1 VNDLNSLRFRQLIF
15 RGVKRRTFRNI
26 VTILTF
32 AVVTGSLL
40 STYFLIGGA
49 QNSTQAGM
57 DRLGADMLVVP
68 GQYAADVDAIIL
80 SGRTSTFFFN
90 SSVLS
95 GVNSVAGIAQVAPQT
110 YIATLNFGCCA
121 FPTQLISFNSTNDF
135 TILPWLREDL
145 GRPLVKDEVI
155 CGAQIIGADPGLNLM
170 FYGHEFVIAGILD
183 PTGTGVDQSIF
194 IQDSD
199 ALQMAKDSGRLAV
212 KPLNLKEGEISA
224 VLIKLSPGANAE
236 QVSAAIESAVPNA
249 HVVTSAYLAR
259 EVSNQLSG
267 TIGSLYLMAGAVT
280 LVSVPLVA
288 TVSSMVAN
296 ERKREIG
303 LLRAMG
309 ANKRFVFSIVLVE
322 ALILAGLGA
331 IIGAVVTAI
340 IIAAFQN
347 LIMVSLGIPFLWPSL
362 LQLTFD
368 IGLVGIAA
376 VVIGGLASL
385 YPAIRASRLDPYDAI
400 RSGQN

>member
-1 VNDLNSLRFRQLIF
+1 MDSLRFRQFIF
-15 RGVKRRTFRNI
+15 KGVKRRTFRNV

-49 QNSTQAGM
+49 ENSTQAGM
-57 DRLGADMLVVP
+57 SRLGADMLVVP
-68 GQYAADVDAIIL
+68 GEYGADVDAILL

-90 SSVLS
+90 STVLS
-95 GVNSVAGIAQVAPQT
+95 GVANVSGVDRIAPQT
-110 YIATLNFGCCA
+110 YIATLNFGCCS
-121 FPTQLISFNSTNDF
+121 FPTQLIGFNSTNDF
-135 TILPWLREDL
+135 TIQPWLREEL
-145 GRPLVKDEVI
+145 GRPLVRNEII
-155 CGAQIIGADPGLNLM
+155 CGSQIIGAAPGFHLI
-170 FYGHEFVIAGILD
+170 FYGHDFVIAGVLD

-194 IQDSD
+194 IQDTD
-199 ALQMAKDSGRLAV
+199 AIQMAKDSVKLAV
-212 KPLNLKEGEISA
+212 KPLDLKEGEISG
-224 VLIKLSPGANAE
+224 VLIKLAPGANAE
-236 QVSAAIESAVPNA
+236 QVASDIQTTIPNA

-259 EVSNQLSG
+259 EVSDQLSG

-280 LVSVPLVA
+280 IVSVPLVA

-309 ANKRFVFSIVLVE
+309 ANKRFVFSIVLIE

-331 IIGAVVTAI
+331 LIGAVVTAI
-340 IIAAFQN
+340 LIAAFQN

-362 LQLTFD
+362 LQLTLD

-376 VVIGGLASL
+376 VAIGGLASL

>member
-1 VNDLNSLRFRQLIF
+1 MDALRFRQFIF
-15 RGVKRRTFRNI
+15 KGVKRRTFRNV

-49 QNSTQAGM
+49 ENSTQAGM

-68 GQYAADVDAIIL
+68 EQYAADVDAIIL

-90 SSVLS
+90 SSVLA
-95 GVNSVAGIAQVAPQT
+95 GVAEVPGIEKVAPQT
-110 YIATLNFGCCA
+110 YIATLNFGCCS
-121 FPTQLISFNSTNDF
+121 FPTQLISFNSTQDF

-145 GRPLVKDEVI
+145 GRPLVRNEVI
-155 CGAQIIGADPGLNLM
+155 CGNQIIGAAPGLHLL
-170 FYGHEFVIAGILD
+170 FYGHDFTIAGILD
-183 PTGTGVDQSIF
+183 PTGTGVDQSVF
-194 IQDSD
+194 IQDAD
-199 ALQMAKDSGRLAV
+199 AVQMAKDSGKLAV
-212 KPLNLKEGEISA
+212 KPIDLKEGQISA
-224 VLIKLSPGANAE
+224 VLIKLVPGADAE
-236 QVSAAIESAVPNA
+236 QVSAAIQTAVPNT

-259 EVSNQLSG
+259 AVSNQLSG
-267 TIGSLYLMAGAVT
+267 TIGALYLMAGAVT
-280 LVSVPLVA
+280 IVSVPLVA

-309 ANKRFVFSIVLVE
+309 ANKRFIFSVVLVE

-331 IIGAVVTAI
+331 LIGAAVTGV
-340 IIAAFQN
+340 IIALFQN
-347 LIMVSLGIPFLWPSL
+347 LIMTSLEIPFLWPSV
-362 LQLTFD
+362 LQLSFD

-376 VVIGGLASL
+376 VAIGGLASL

>member
-1 VNDLNSLRFRQLIF
+1 VDALRFRQFIF
-15 RGVKRRTFRNI
+15 KGVKRRTFRNV

-49 QNSTQAGM
+49 ENSTQAGM

-80 SGRTSTFFFN
+80 SGRTTTFFFN
-90 SSVLS
+90 SSVLA
-95 GVNSVAGIAQVAPQT
+95 GVADVPGVTKVAPQT
-110 YIATLNFGCCA
+110 YIATLNFGCCS
-121 FPTQLISFNSTNDF
+121 FPTQLISFNSTQDF
-135 TILPWLREDL
+135 TILPWLREEL
-145 GRPLVKDEVI
+145 GRPLVRNEVI
-155 CGAQIIGADPGLNLM
+155 CGSQIIGADPGLHLL
-170 FYGHEFVIAGILD
+170 FYGHDFTIAGILD

-194 IQDSD
+194 IQDTD
-199 ALQMAKDSGRLAV
+199 AVQMAKDSVTLAV
-212 KPLNLKEGEISA
+212 KPLTLKEGQISA
-224 VLIKLSPGANAE
+224 ILIELAPGANAE
-236 QVSAAIESAVPNA
+236 QVSAAIKIAVPNT

-280 LVSVPLVA
+280 IVSVPLVA

-331 IIGAVVTAI
+331 LIGAVVTAI

-362 LQLTFD
+362 IQLAFD
-368 IGLVGIAA
+368 VGLVGLAA
-376 VVIGGLASL
+376 VAIGGLASL
-385 YPAIRASRLDPYDAI
+385 YPAIKASRLDPYDAI
-400 RSGQN
+400 RSGQT